1 MASGGTLARMSTPP
15 LQGLLDDLRAEGDSL
30 ETLVA
35 PLPADAWAT
44 PTPADG
50 WTIAHQIAHL
60 AWTDEASVTA
70 ATNPDTFKAMVTEAM
85 KAPMTFVDDAA
96 ERGSRRSP
104 EDLLAWWRTSR
115 VRLVD
120 ALAQVP
126 DGTKLPWFGP
136 PMSVM
141 SMATAR
147 VMETWAHGLDVAD
160 ALGIERTP
168 TVRLRHV
175 AHISVR
181 TRNFAYQIRGLTPP
195 DEEIRVELAAP
206 DGSTWT
212 WGPEDAAQRIV
223 GSALDFCLVSTQ
235 RRHRDD
241 TDLKAVGTDAD
252 KWLNIAQAF
261 AGLPGPG
268 RQPR

>member
-1 MASGGTLARMSTPP
+1 MSGDGTLAGMSTPP

-30 ETLVA
+30 EALVR
-35 PLPADAWAT
+35 PLPPDAWAT
-44 PTPADG
+44 PTPAAG

-60 AWTDEASVTA
+60 AWTDEASVVA
-70 ATNPDTFKAMVTEAM
+70 ATDADAFQLMLTEAV
-85 KAPMTFVDDAA
+85 KAPTTFVDDAA
-96 ERGSRRSP
+96 EQGARRAP
-104 EDLLAWWRTSR
+104 EDLLTWWRTTR
-115 VRLVD
+115 VGLVE

-126 DGTKLPWFGP
+126 AGVKLPWFGP
-136 PMSVM
+136 PMSPM

-160 ALGIERTP
+160 ALGVERTP

-181 TRNFAYQIRGLTPP
+181 TRNFAYQVRGRTPP
-195 DEEIRVELAAP
+195 AEEFRVELAAP

-241 TDLKAVGTDAD
+241 TDLKAEGADAD
-252 KWLNIAQAF
+252 EWLNIAQAF
-261 AGLPGPG
+261 AGPPGPG
-268 RQPR
+268 RRPA